1 MNFKAA
7 FATTFQAQKAIDLRN
22 TSDDAKSLLN
32 DFLVKKKF
40 VRREAGKLHAI
51 TDKAWEFWN
60 AENEVIGLEF
70 MGTQLK
76 TVRKNKK
83 LDCPKVPTYTVA
95 QFVETI

>member
-7 FATTFQAQKAIDLRN
+7 FATTFKASKAIDLRH

-32 DFLVKKKF
+32 DYLVKKAF

-60 AENEVIGLEF
+60 DDNEVVGLEF
-70 MGTQLK
+70 MGNQLK

-83 LDCPKVPTYTVA
+83 LDEPKVPTYTVS
-95 QFVETI
+95 QFVATI